1 MPIGYL
7 VPTPLEPHS
16 PIHILLLTGA
26 PGIGKTTII
35 KNVAE
40 RFKGKRLGG
49 FYTEEVRE
57 HGERRGFRLVIFD
70 GQARVIAH
78 VDFPRAH
85 CVGRYGVDVAALD
98 EAVGP
103 ALVLDNAVAVYLVDE
118 IGKMECLSVRFI
130 VAMRAL
136 LKSPMTL
143 VATVALK
150 GSGFIAEVKQRKD
163 SLLWEVTRENR
174 DELPAR
180 ILAWLDRRGLS
191 E

>member
-7 VPTPLEPHS
+7 APTPLESHS

-49 FYTEEVRE
+49 FYTEEIRE
-57 HGERRGFRLVIFD
+57 HGERHGFRLVTFD
-70 GQARVIAH
+70 GQERVIAH

-98 EAVGP
+98 EVVGP
-103 ALVLDNAVAVYLVDE
+103 ALALDNAATVYLVDE

-130 VAMRAL
+130 AAMRAL
-136 LKSPMTL
+136 LKSPMIL
-143 VATVALK
+143 VATIALK

-174 DELPAR
+174 DGLPAR
-180 ILAWLDRRGLS
+180 ILAWLDQRGLP

>member
-7 VPTPLEPHS
+7 APTPLEPHS
-16 PIHILLLTGA
+16 PTHILLLTGA

-49 FYTEEVRE
+49 FYTEEIRE
-57 HGERRGFRLVIFD
+57 HGERHGFRLVTFD
-70 GQARVIAH
+70 SQERVIAH

-85 CVGRYGVDVAALD
+85 CVGRYGVDVAALN
-98 EAVGP
+98 EVVGP
-103 ALVLDNAVAVYLVDE
+103 ALALDNAATVYLVDE

-130 VAMRAL
+130 AAMRAL
-136 LKSPMTL
+136 LKSPMIL
-143 VATVALK
+143 VATIALK

-174 DELPAR
+174 DGLPAR
-180 ILAWLDRRGLS
+180 ILAWLESKRIA
-191 E
+191 